1 MCMTFIK
8 INPPPLAISNHDV
21 PRHVCRSLG
30 VFGKGVRVS
39 GNNTIIP
46 EGLLSV
52 FGLP

>member
-21 PRHVCRSLG
+21 PQHVGCFFGVLG
-30 VFGKGVRVS
+30 EGVRVS

-46 EGLLSV
+46 EVLLSV